1 MWELLQEKFDMRLYY
16 STGGSKTTEQIN
28 NIVESPFGIE
38 FSGGKYRED
47 ITLYL
52 SNFKNKRFQF
62 HNYFPV
68 PKQDIVLNLSSESEE
83 IQNESIQAY
92 KNAID
97 LSCEHG
103 LEYFSLHAGFLIDPK
118 PNELGKIKNNSN
130 LIPYKIGL
138 ENFAK
143 NINSIA
149 SYASDKGVQIL
160 VENNVTSKTTL
171 RRFGCS
177 PLLFT
182 DLETSK
188 DILSILPEK
197 VGILCDLAHLKV
209 SSNVLGF
216 KIHDVMDIISNITY
230 GVHLSQNDQ
239 FEDTNKTIIGHTWFI
254 KYLHMLNKAEFLTL
268 ETYDYSMETIMNQYE
283 ELQRIFS

>member
-1 MWELLQEKFDMRLYY
+1 MRLYY
-16 STGGSKTTEQIN
+16 STGGSKTSEQIN

-47 ITLYL
+47 ITSYL
-52 SNFKNKRFQF
+52 SNFKNKSFQF

-97 LSCEHG
+97 LSCEYG
-103 LEYFSLHAGFLIDPK
+103 LQYFSLHAGFLIDPK
-118 PNELGKIKNNSN
+118 PNELGGIKNNSTK
-130 LIPYKIGL
+130 ISYKNGL
-138 ENFAK
+138 DNFAK
-143 NINSIA
+143 NISLLA
-149 SYASDKGVQIL
+149 RYASDKDIHIL

-171 RRFGCS
+171 ERFGCS

-182 DLETSK
+182 DVETSS
-188 DILSILPEK
+188 DLVSILPED

-209 SSNVLGF
+209 SSNVLRF
-216 KIHDVMDIISNITY
+216 DSFEVLNIIREKTY
-230 GVHLSQNDQ
+230 GLHLSQNDKY
-239 FEDTNKTIIGHTWFI
+239 EDTNKTIIGHTWYVQ
-254 KYLHMLNKAEFLTL
+254 YLHKLNHAEFLTL
-268 ETYDYSMETIMNQYE
+268 ETYDYSNYIIMKQYE
-283 ELQRIFS
+283 ELQRILG